1 MVGTTNFISGGFMTL
16 VKRSRIVPFTTEKM
30 FNLVNDIEKY
40 HEFLPYISKGIVH
53 HRDDAEVQ
61 ATLEILAGGVTKSFT
76 TRNRLQVNK
85 MIEIRLIDGPFRH
98 LEGFWRFDEVPE
110 GCQISFDLEFEFAN
124 KMFSMFLGPIFEQIA
139 DKMVDSF
146 CDRAMSYDEKIC

>member
-1 MVGTTNFISGGFMTL
+1 MTL